1 MKKSPEQYA
10 IFKQYLDEN
19 KDQYGLVSYELI
31 SDITLVLNF
40 KKGYEFYARELAEH
54 HLKPETITGV
64 RVETIEDENN

>member
-54 HLKPETITGV
+54 RLKPETITGV
-64 RVETIEDENN
+64 RAETIEDENN